1 MSKATILTD
10 KQNKKKIMIMCCIN
24 FGNKKPKKITLSIV
38 EMKMNRVLSSKTW
51 SDSKKISTSWFINNL
66 YVDFKIEYIN

>member
-38 EMKMNRVLSSKTW
+38 EMKMNRVLSSKT
-51 SDSKKISTSWFINNL
+51 
-66 YVDFKIEYIN
+66 